1 MQFLYRRRNHLLAV
15 VGHSK
20 NVPADRT
27 LHGFLSL
34 SLFPFPQSIY
44 RAVFP
49 IRLGRLFLHF
59 VFFLAFC
66 STTYSAIG
74 QSIFSSRKKHTVE
87 VTGYGDTE
95 AEARLDAEVKAIVS
109 TIGSFVT
116 RQTEIVDDELI
127 SDKISEIA
135 AGTISRLDIIRP
147 FDGKSM
153 TVKVQVSVT
162 EVMKFCKNN
171 GIGTDINGAAF
182 AGEFNRQGRNESAE
196 QTALSALS
204 SKLNSILEKCFD
216 FRVIAAEPTIDP
228 YGSSSQSTKIP
239 LLVEAYSNANIKIA
253 YREIIQT
260 LRGISMTQSEV
271 DTYKKMGKEVFPLS
285 VYSEDDIK
293 RHYTGWNMRQPRFPP
308 QTSSNTFYLRRDPRN
323 LFNSIFSKGTVESL
337 NKQFQVRFVGTE
349 ESISASSFESINM
362 LMKDNKK
369 YDVNSYAPYMYMSE
383 IRRSPLD
390 RIRYYS
396 EDEVLVLPS
405 REGVLTGVFKYD
417 YKTDVNRVGRYKRV
431 EVIPTR

>member
-127 SDKISEIA
+127 SDKMSEIA

-171 GIGTDINGAAF
+171 GIGTDINGAA
-182 AGEFNRQGRNESAE
+182 
-196 QTALSALS
+196 
-204 SKLNSILEKCFD
+204 
-216 FRVIAAEPTIDP
+216 
-228 YGSSSQSTKIP
+228 
-239 LLVEAYSNANIKIA
+239 
-253 YREIIQT
+253 
-260 LRGISMTQSEV
+260 
-271 DTYKKMGKEVFPLS
+271 
-285 VYSEDDIK
+285 
-293 RHYTGWNMRQPRFPP
+293 
-308 QTSSNTFYLRRDPRN
+308 
-323 LFNSIFSKGTVESL
+323 
-337 NKQFQVRFVGTE
+337 
-349 ESISASSFESINM
+349 
-362 LMKDNKK
+362 
-369 YDVNSYAPYMYMSE
+369 
-383 IRRSPLD
+383 
-390 RIRYYS
+390 
-396 EDEVLVLPS
+396 
-405 REGVLTGVFKYD
+405 
-417 YKTDVNRVGRYKRV
+417 
-431 EVIPTR
+431 

>member
-1 MQFLYRRRNHLLAV
+1 MHSLSRRANHVLAVTGQPNHLSVGDSFHVYFPLSIFSLLHSIFYALFSARLATYFI
-15 VGHSK
+15 
-20 NVPADRT
+20 R
-27 LHGFLSL
+27 FSL
-34 SLFPFPQSIY
+34 L
-44 RAVFP
+44 
-49 IRLGRLFLHF
+49 
-59 VFFLAFC
+59 LAFF
-66 STTYSAIG
+66 STSYSAVG
-74 QSIFSSRKKHTVE
+74 QSIFSSKKKNTVE

-116 RQTEIVDDELI
+116 RQTEIVDDQLI
-127 SDKISEIA
+127 SDKMSEIA
-135 AGTISRLDIIRP
+135 AGTISRVDIIRP

-153 TVKVQVSVT
+153 TIKVQVSVT

-182 AGEFNRQGRNESAE
+182 AGEFNRQSRNESAE

-216 FRVIAAEPTIDP
+216 FRVIASEPTIDP
-228 YGSSSQSTKIP
+228 YGSSSQSTRIP
-239 LLVEAYSNANIKIA
+239 LIVESYSNANIKIA

-260 LRGISMTQSEV
+260 LQGISMTKSEA
-271 DTYKKMGKEVFPLS
+271 DTYEKMGKEVFPIS

-293 RHYTGWNMRQPRFPP
+293 RHYTGWNMRQSRFPP
-308 QTSSNTFYLRRDPRN
+308 QTSSNTFYLRTNPRN
-323 LFNSIFSKGTVESL
+323 LFNSLFSKGTVESM
-337 NKQFQVRFVGTE
+337 NKQFQVRFVGTDE
-349 ESISASSFESINM
+349 ILGPSSFEPINT

-405 REGVLTGVFKYD
+405 KEGVLTGVFKYD
-417 YKTDVNRVGRYKRV
+417 YKTDVSRVGRYKRV
-431 EVIPTR
+431 EVIPTN

>member
-1 MQFLYRRRNHLLAV
+1 MSV
-15 VGHSK
+15 VGHPN
-20 NVPADRT
+20 NVPACLP
-27 LHGFLSL
+27 LHGFFPL
-34 SLFPFPQSIY
+34 SLFSFLQSIY

-49 IRLGRLFLHF
+49 VRVGRLFLHF
-59 VFFLAFC
+59 VFLLAFC

-74 QSIFSSRKKHTVE
+74 QSIFSSKKKNTVE

-116 RQTEIVDDELI
+116 RQTDIVNDQLI
-127 SDKISEIA
+127 SDKMSEIA
-135 AGTISRLDIIRP
+135 AGTISRVEIIRP

-153 TVKVQVSVT
+153 TIKAQVSVT

-171 GIGTDINGAAF
+171 GIGTDLDGAAF
-182 AGEFNRQGRNESAE
+182 AGEFNRQSRNESAE

-204 SKLNSILEKCFD
+204 SKLNHMLERCFD

-239 LLVEAYSNANIKIA
+239 LLVESYSNGNIKIV
-253 YREIIQT
+253 YREIVQT
-260 LRGISMTQSEV
+260 LRGISMSKSEV
-271 DTYKKMGKEVFPLS
+271 DTYQKMGKEVFTFS

-308 QTSSNTFYLRRDPRN
+308 QTSSNTFYLRTNPHN
-323 LFNSIFSKGTVESL
+323 LFQSLFSKGSVESL
-337 NKQFQVRFVGTE
+337 NRQFQVRFVGTE
-349 ESISASSFESINM
+349 DRISASSFEPINT
-362 LMKDNKK
+362 LMKSNKK

-396 EDEVLVLPS
+396 EDGVLVLPS
-405 REGVLTGVFKYD
+405 GEGVLTGVFKYD

-431 EVIPTR
+431 EVIPMNQ